1 MFQGISKEMFADL
14 QSVSAEESWIKEADE
29 KDYVETDPSEG
40 KDHHQSYEHQHQ
52 LKHQLNNHLA
62 LWFNEKK
69 RESC

>member
-1 MFQGISKEMFADL
+1 MFADL

-62 LWFNEKK
+62 L
-69 RESC
+69 